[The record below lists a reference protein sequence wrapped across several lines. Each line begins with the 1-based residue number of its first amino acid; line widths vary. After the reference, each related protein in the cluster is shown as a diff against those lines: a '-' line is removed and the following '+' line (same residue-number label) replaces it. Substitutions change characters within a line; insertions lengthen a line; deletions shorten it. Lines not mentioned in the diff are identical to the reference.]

1 MAVKPI
7 TREGMRA
14 RDQAPAPPR
23 LGVRAAAF
31 ILAQLLLLGALMLA
45 FPSAA
50 GAATVKGDVSVA
62 TVGGYARII
71 FTLAEDVEADVRLAG
86 GILIVQFKQPVDVP
100 VQRIP
105 TLAVGYVAA
114 ARSDPDGTGVRM
126 ALNRK
131 VTVNS
136 MAAGEKL
143 FVDLLPEG
151 WVGLAP
157 GLPQEVVEE
166 LSRRARE

>member
-1 MAVKPI
+1 MAVRPI
-7 TREGMRA
+7 TLKGMRA
-14 RDQAPAPPR
+14 RDHAPVPPR
-23 LGVRAAAF
+23 LGVRVAAGF

-50 GAATVKGDVSVA
+50 GAASTAAGAAAVKGEVSVS

-131 VTVNS
+131 VTANS
-136 MAAGEKL
+136 MAAGEKP
-143 FVDLLPEG
+143 FV
-151 WVGLAP
+151 AA
-157 GLPQEVVEE
+157 
-166 LSRRARE
+166 LSG